1 MSFLALKNHIKK
13 FIFIGI
19 PLLLVVYLFIEFRI
33 SDDQWKQIISSDGRG
48 YYHYLVEYFVPKAQ
62 QYTKNDQTFL
72 VEKNGRYYTK
82 YSAGTAILLSPF
94 FLAAFA
100 WAQLAGYELTGYS
113 YPFQLM
119 VGIGGLTYLLIG
131 ATALFQLLRTYRF
144 SSIVS
149 GITVLT
155 VVFGTNLL
163 IYGILMGSMSHVYS
177 FAAVTGFAL
186 FLRKSFLSFKSRYLL
201 AMMVCFGLL
210 FLVRPFNALVVLA
223 IPILVADLPDLKNR
237 IKILLTHRSA
247 LIIGS
252 LVILALVGLQIISWR
267 HQSGE
272 WILFSYPHE
281 GFYLTKPKVLKV
293 LFSFNKGLFIYTP
306 LVILCLIG
314 ARYWFHKSRKFALF
328 FFGFFG
334 VITYFI
340 SAWWC
345 WNYASGFGLR
355 AFIDF
360 YGIFA
365 IPLAFLVNQKKSVLR
380 LFLTRTV
387 ILFIGVNLVQSF
399 QYSKLIMHHSSM
411 NFEKY
416 RYIFLRTSDAYS
428 EVLGGNYDVA
438 PYSKHG
444 HRLLHVYQ
452 PLTPDETLIIEDE
465 FALSTT
471 ISAKDLPAS
480 GEQLHLK
487 ISFEKKDRQINSSEG
502 VLFVAHIT
510 SKNDSTTHYS
520 TFKINDIP
528 DKPVDKWFTLD
539 HSLNIPCPGAHEQL
553 KLYFWNRKSGRF
565 EIRNYRTEIYS

>member
-1 MSFLALKNHIKK
+1 MSCQALKNPIKK

-19 PLLLVVYLFIEFRI
+19 PLLLVVYLFVEFRI
-33 SDDQWKQIISSDGRG
+33 SENRWQDIISSDGKG
-48 YYHYLVEYFVPKAQ
+48 YYHYLVEYFIPEAQ
-62 QYTKNDQTFL
+62 QYTKNDQSFL
-72 VEKNGRYYTK
+72 TETNGRYYTK
-82 YSAGTAILLSPF
+82 YSAGTAILLTPF
-94 FLAAFA
+94 FLTAYT
-100 WAQLAGYELTGYS
+100 WAQLSGYDLTGYS
-113 YPFQLM
+113 YPFQLLA
-119 VGIGGLTYLLIG
+119 GIGGLTYLMIG
-131 ATALFQLLRTYRF
+131 AIALFQLLRTYRF
-144 SSIVS
+144 STSVT
-149 GITVLT
+149 GITVLAI
-155 VVFGTNLL
+155 VFGTNLL
-163 IYGILMGSMSHVYS
+163 IYGIVMGTMSHVYS

-186 FLRKSFLSFKSRYLL
+186 LLRKSFLSLQSRYLL

-223 IPILVADLPDLKNR
+223 IPALIGDLPSLKSRFITLLSDR
-237 IKILLTHRSA
+237 ITLL
-247 LIIGS
+247 IGS
-252 LVILALVGLQIISWR
+252 LFIVVLVLLQLLSWR

-281 GFYLTKPKVLKV
+281 GFYFTDPKILNVF
-293 LFSFNKGLFIYTP
+293 FSFNKGLFIYTP
-306 LVILCLIG
+306 LVILCLAG
-314 ARYWFHKSRKFALF
+314 VWYWFQKSQKAALYF
-328 FFGFFG
+328 IGFFG
-334 VITYFI
+334 IITYFI

-355 AFIDF
+355 PYIDF

-365 IPLAFLVNQKKSVLR
+365 IPLAYVLELRKSGLR
-380 LFLTRTV
+380 L
-387 ILFIGVNLVQSF
+387 LFSGAVVLLISFNMLQSF
-399 QYSKLIMHHSSM
+399 QYSKLIMQHSSM
-411 NFEKY
+411 NWEKY
-416 RYIFLRTSDAYS
+416 KYIFLRTSAEYS
-428 EVLGGNYDVA
+428 DILGGNFDVA
-438 PYSKHG
+438 PYSKNG
-444 HRLLHVYQ
+444 LQLLHVYQ

-487 ISFEKKDRQINSSEG
+487 IFFEKKDRQINSSEG

-528 DKPVDKWFTLD
+528 DKPVDKWFTLN